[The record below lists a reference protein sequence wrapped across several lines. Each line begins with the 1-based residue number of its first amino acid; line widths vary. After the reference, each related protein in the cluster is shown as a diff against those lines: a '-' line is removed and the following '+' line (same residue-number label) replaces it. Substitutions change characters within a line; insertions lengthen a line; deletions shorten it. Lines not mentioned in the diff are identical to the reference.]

1 MKLKRVFICITLLA
15 GVLGGPIST
24 AASADE
30 LPSVVAPILGDS
42 IRSDVS
48 YLVPVYN
55 FDSAFTW
62 SFRPLGVTRNIRV
75 DIFDCHPLITA
86 TVPCVGVSDLLNGET
101 VTVEV
106 TVSRAG
112 YTPITFT
119 ITGTSLGDGED
130 IQLGNY
136 VRTTDGF
143 TVENLRPNNSF
154 TWSISV
160 DHGSISFGPNNTLVV
175 TGLTA
180 AQHALVRIVS
190 TNPLTYQSGREF
202 DGQALDNVTASV
214 PAPVPSPV
222 QQPTAP
228 PTPTPTPEPVT
239 PTPAPAAPAPSPIVE
254 PAPTPSQEA
263 TPVAAPAPAPAELPV
278 RSTPKV
284 EPTVKLAV
292 APLGLA
298 QLTALTVPQLQA
310 LKPQVIG
317 ALPPKV
323 LASLPVSKLRTL
335 TRAQTRAMLHIQWL
349 KLSPQQRKALRW

>member
-1 MKLKRVFICITLLA
+1 MKLKSVFTCITLLA
-15 GVLGGPIST
+15 GVLGGPIPT

-30 LPSVVAPILGDS
+30 LPSVVAPVLGAS
-42 IRSDVS
+42 IRSDAS

-55 FDSAFTW
+55 YDQAFTW
-62 SFRPLGVTRNIRV
+62 SFRPLGVSRNIRV
-75 DIFDCHPLITA
+75 DIFDCHPAITV

-106 TVSRAG
+106 TVTRSG
-112 YTPITFT
+112 YSPSTFN

-154 TWSISV
+154 AWSISV

-180 AQHALVRIVS
+180 GQHALVRIVS
-190 TNPLTYQSGREF
+190 TNPLTYQSGRGF
-202 DGQALDNVTASV
+202 DGQALDSVSAAV
-214 PAPVPSPV
+214 PAPVP
-222 QQPTAP
+222 A
-228 PTPTPTPEPVT
+228 PEPLA
-239 PTPAPAAPAPSPIVE
+239 PAPAPATPAPSPIVE
-254 PAPTPSQEA
+254 PVPAPSQEPAPLA
-263 TPVAAPAPAPAELPV
+263 TPAPAPAEIPV
-278 RSTPKV
+278 TSAQKV
-284 EPTVKLAV
+284 EPTVTLGV
-292 APLGLA
+292 SPLGVA
-298 QLTALTVPQLQA
+298 QLNALTIPQLQA

-317 ALPPKV
+317 ALAPNV
-323 LASLPVSKLRTL
+323 LASLPVSKLRRL